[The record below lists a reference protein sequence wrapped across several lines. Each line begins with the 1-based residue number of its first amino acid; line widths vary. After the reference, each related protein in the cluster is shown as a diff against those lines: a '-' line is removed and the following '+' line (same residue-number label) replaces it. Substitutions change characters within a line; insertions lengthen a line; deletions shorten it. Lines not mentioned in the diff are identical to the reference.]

1 MLMLLKDD
9 RRDRLVGG
17 RGEEKA
23 VSVVVEP
30 NCRAMRSVSSNAVDM
45 ESSSLFRRLRDSGM
59 NRVGVLVLLVD
70 GITGESTCATFF
82 KRGLLAR
89 RILRRD

>member
-1 MLMLLKDD
+1 MLLKDD
-9 RRDRLVGG
+9 RRRRLVGG

-23 VSVVVEP
+23 VSVVVAP
-30 NCRAMRSVSSNAVDM
+30 NCRAMRSVSSYAVDI

-59 NRVGVLVLLVD
+59 NRIGVLVLLVD